1 MTKYT
6 IPAPDGKTY
15 TVDGPEGASKDE
27 VIAEVL
33 RQNPAAGKPPVTEP
47 APPKNDTAYDRFI
60 NAIEVPKMTGVSP
73 IVGPAFVAGTGE
85 LIKGAGAAT
94 ELAFPET
101 GQNISRL
108 GEKLTG
114 EVKKQYPIAGT
125 AGQIGSYA
133 IPYTAAQKTI
143 GAVKSI
149 PQIASQVSNL
159 GKIPSFALASG
170 EQAAIGGA
178 TGYGLTPDSENR
190 NKAALYGT
198 LFGAATPAVGGT
210 LDKLGALLRGKPP
223 SPTMAQNVQA
233 GQEAGYVVPPTQVK
247 PSVLNRMLEG
257 FAGKLTTAQNA
268 SYANQEVTNKL
279 AAKALGLP
287 EGEVLTPELL
297 NSLRKKAGQA
307 YENLRLSGRINPDLT
322 FTKQLDDIVK
332 DFRMAE
338 NDFKRAAP
346 RPEVDLIESLKTRS
360 FDANSA
366 VSKIIEL
373 RKDANKAYGRDDF
386 SMGDTYKK
394 AAGVLEDTIEQ
405 HLAKIGDANK
415 LQQFRDARQLIAKT
429 YTVGEALNPATGSI
443 NAQKLGSAL
452 SNQEPLTGELK
463 DIAKFNLAFPKAT
476 QTPERMGS
484 LPQMSPLDIVPA
496 SVVGGASYFTGHEN
510 EAGPL
515 GIASLALRPAFRAA
529 ALSKPVQK
537 NLLSNEP
544 NLSPDVRKL
553 IKLLTME
560 SAIEK
565 GANKP
570 TEESK

>member
-1 MTKYT
+1 MTTYT
-6 IPAPDGKTY
+6 IPAPDGKMY
-15 TVDGPEGASKDE
+15 SVEGPANASKDE

-33 RQNPAAGKPPVTEP
+33 RQNPQAGKAPVAEP
-47 APPKNDTAYDRFI
+47 KPPKNDTAYDRFI
-60 NAIEVPKMTGVSP
+60 NAIEIPKMEGSRFT
-73 IVGPAFVAGTGE
+73 GPAAVAGAGE
-85 LIKGAGAAT
+85 LIKGAGALT

-101 GQNISRL
+101 GENISRL

-114 EVKKQYPIAGT
+114 EVKKQYPVAGT
-125 AGQIGSYA
+125 TGQFGSYA

-149 PQIASQVSNL
+149 PQVASQVSNL
-159 GKIPSFALASG
+159 GKIPSFALATG

-178 TGYGLTPDSENR
+178 TGYGLTPSSENR
-190 NKAALYGT
+190 NQAALYGT
-198 LFGAATPAVGGT
+198 LFGGATPAVSGT
-210 LDKLGALLRGKPP
+210 LNKLGSLLRGKPA
-223 SPTMAQNVQA
+223 SPIMTENVRA

-257 FAGKLTTAQNA
+257 VAGKLTTAQNA
-268 SYANQEVTNKL
+268 SFANQEVTNKL
-279 AAKALGLP
+279 AARALGLP

-297 NSLRKKAGQA
+297 NSIRTKAGQA

-366 VSKIIEL
+366 VSKIVEL

-394 AAGVLEDTIEQ
+394 AAGALEDAIEK
-405 HLAKIGDANK
+405 HLAKIGDADK
-415 LQQFRDARQLIAKT
+415 LQKFRDARQLIAKT
-429 YTVGEALNPATGSI
+429 YTVGDALNPATGTI

-452 SNQEPLTGELK
+452 KNNEPLTGELK

-476 QTPERMGS
+476 QTTEKMGS
-484 LPQMSPLDIVPA
+484 LPQISPLDVLPA
-496 SVVGGASYFTGHEN
+496 SIVGGASYFTGHES

-515 GIASLALRPAFRAA
+515 GVASLALRPAFRAA

-544 NLSPDVRKL
+544 NLSPEVRKL
-553 IKLLTME
+553 IKMLTME

>member
-1 MTKYT
+1 MTTYT
-6 IPAPDGKTY
+6 IPAPDGKMY
-15 TVDGPEGASKDE
+15 SVEGPAGASKDE

-33 RQNPAAGKPPVTEP
+33 RQNPQAGKPPVAEP
-47 APPKNDTAYDRFI
+47 KPPKNDTAYDRFI
-60 NAIEVPKMTGVSP
+60 NAIEIPKMEGSRFT
-73 IVGPAFVAGTGE
+73 GPALVAGTGE
-85 LIKGAGAAT
+85 LIKGAGALT
-94 ELAFPET
+94 ELVAPET

-114 EVKKQYPIAGT
+114 EVKKQYPAAGT
-125 AGQIGSYA
+125 VGQFGSYLV
-133 IPYTAAQKTI
+133 PYSAAQKAV

-149 PQIASQVSNL
+149 PQVASQVTNL

-190 NKAALYGT
+190 NQAALYGT
-198 LFGAATPAVGGT
+198 VAGAATPAVSGA
-210 LDKLGALLRGKPP
+210 LSKLGSLLRGKPP
-223 SPTMAQNVQA
+223 SPTMTENVRA
-233 GQEAGYVVPPTQVK
+233 GQEAGYVLPPTQVK

-268 SYANQEVTNKL
+268 SFANQEVTNKL

-287 EGEVLTPELL
+287 EGEVLTPERL
-297 NSLRKKAGQA
+297 NAIRTKAGQA

-346 RPEVDLIESLKTRS
+346 RSEIDLIESLKSRS

-373 RKDANKAYGRDDF
+373 RKDADKAYKAGDS
-386 SMGDTYKK
+386 SMGETYKK
-394 AAGVLEDTIEQ
+394 AAGVLEDTIEK
-405 HLAKIGDANK
+405 HLAKIGDVEK
-415 LQQFRDARQLIAKT
+415 MQKFRDARQLMAKT
-429 YTVGEALNPATGSI
+429 YTVGDALNPATGSI

-484 LPQMSPLDIVPA
+484 LPQVSPLDIVPA

-544 NLSPDVRKL
+544 NLSPEVRKL
-553 IKLLTME
+553 IKMLTME
-560 SAIEK
+560 SAIEQ

>member
-15 TVDGPEGASKDE
+15 TIEGPEGASKDE

-33 RQNPAAGKPPVTEP
+33 RQNPAAGKPPVAEP
-47 APPKNDTAYDRFI
+47 KPPKNDTPYDRFI
-60 NAIEVPKMTGVSP
+60 NAIEIPKMEGSRFA
-73 IVGPAFVAGTGE
+73 GPMAVAGAGE
-85 LIKGAGAAT
+85 LIKGAGALT

-101 GQNISRL
+101 GQNITRL
-108 GEKLTG
+108 GERLTG
-114 EVKKQYPIAGT
+114 QVKEQFPVAGT
-125 AGQIGSYA
+125 TGQIASYVA
-133 IPYTAAQKTI
+133 PYSLAQKAV
-143 GAVKSI
+143 GAVKAI
-149 PQIASQVSNL
+149 PQVASQVANL

-178 TGYGLTPDSENR
+178 TGYGLTPNAENR
-190 NKAALYGT
+190 NQAALYGT
-198 LFGAATPAVGGT
+198 LFGGATPAVGGT

-223 SPTMAQNVQA
+223 SPIMAQNVQA
-233 GQEAGYVVPPTQVK
+233 GQQAGYVVPPTQVK

-268 SYANQEVTNKL
+268 SFANQEVTNRL

-287 EGEVLTPELL
+287 EGEVLTPERL
-297 NSLRKKAGQA
+297 NLIRTKAGQA
-307 YENLRLSGRINPDLT
+307 YENLRLSGRVNPDLT

-346 RPEVDLIESLKTRS
+346 RPEIDLIESLKTRS

-373 RKDANKAYGRDDF
+373 RKDASKAYGRDDF

-394 AAGVLEDTIEQ
+394 AAGVLEDTIEK
-405 HLAKIGDANK
+405 HLAKIGDVEK
-415 LQQFRDARQLIAKT
+415 LQKFRDARQLIAKT
-429 YTVGEALNPATGSI
+429 YTVGDALNPATGTV

-452 SNQEPLTGELK
+452 SSGEPLSGELK

-476 QTPERMGS
+476 QTTEKMGS
-484 LPQMSPLDIVPA
+484 LPQVSPLDIIPA
-496 SVVGGASYFTGHEN
+496 SVVGGASYFSGNKE

-515 GIASLALRPAFRAA
+515 SVASLALRPAFRAA

-544 NLSPDVRKL
+544 NLSPEVRKL
-553 IKLLTME
+553 IKMLTME
-560 SAIEK
+560 GAIET